1 MIKALLF
8 DFSKTILFPKDR
20 NYQGSLNSLHKEML
34 LREGYNFLDHFEL
47 DENLLSY
54 LKGVKSKYKL
64 YIFTSGSVQN
74 APEIKP
80 RLDEIFDKIFS
91 AEEIGLAKNDP
102 KAYEYIAK
110 AIGLTPDEV
119 LFTDDTEEN
128 IKVAKSIGMN
138 TTLYKELEELRKK
151 ISEVLSRN

>member
-8 DFSKTILFPKDR
+8 DFSRTILFPKDR
-20 NYQGSLNSLHKEML
+20 SYQGGLNSLHKEMS

-47 DENLLSY
+47 DEHLLGY
-54 LKGVKSKYKL
+54 LKSVKSKYKL

-102 KAYEYIAK
+102 KAYEYIAE

-128 IKVAKSIGMN
+128 IKAAKSIGMN
-138 TTLYKELEELRKK
+138 TTLYKELEELRRK
-151 ISEVLSRN
+151 ISEV